1 MGIFG
6 KGIPST
12 QQHLD
17 IADVQ
22 DDLAILK
29 NGVVTLILETTSLN
43 FDLLSEREQDSR
55 ILSFIGVLNSL
66 NFHIQIVIRTQRTD
80 LRDYVELLRDQKRR
94 HVTEGLRK
102 QMDVYIKFIKNLTV
116 TNEVLEKRFFIVI
129 PSSSGVSLKSGFFK
143 RLFGKND
150 TGVNVMRA
158 VEKAKPRLYPRRDHL
173 IKQLK
178 KMGLF
183 ARQLNSSEIV
193 RLFHRIYNSDRGG
206 IDELK
211 LNQSNSDTSS
221 NNSNA

>member
-22 DDLAILK
+22 DDLAVLK

-43 FDLLSEREQDSR
+43 FDLLSEREQDAR

-66 NFHIQIVIRTQRTD
+66 TFHIQIVIRTQRTD
-80 LRDYVELLRDQKRR
+80 LRDYVELLRDQKKR
-94 HVTEGLRK
+94 HVTEGLQK

-143 RLFGKND
+143 KLFGKKD

-193 RLFHRIYNSDRGG
+193 KLFYGIYNPDRGG
-206 IDELK
+206 IDKLK
-211 LNQSNSDTSS
+211 LNQSNSDIPS
-221 NNSNA
+221 NNNNA